1 MDNDTHKGK
10 RRPLSEVMKEVRKE
24 QRLTQQRVA
33 ELTGLDQGLISRTE
47 SGKTTPREE
56 TIEKISDA
64 LGVDLIQA
72 SMQGESRSAP
82 ANSLKLGIH
91 YSLFS
96 APLLML
102 LKGGRVE
109 SVRFACHRAPSGEPE
124 WDTVS
129 RLPETGAGLPIYEE
143 RELLDELDAGVFD
156 IVVVS
161 RLPCATEEGTL
172 RCARLALHQ
181 GADILLW
188 QCASPETPGLHEPRR
203 LHDIINRTTE
213 PLPVLYV
220 QNSVADQEF
229 WALSD
234 QMRTRLRAEGVPN
247 FSTLQHRLPDFL
259 KALSFS
265 YEPATSRLRS
275 FAAQNGRM
283 CTPVTKDDACYSS
296 PKDRLFSHDV
306 LVSLD
311 FVAQHLLTSSDLVNG
326 FLEQLA
332 KATER
337 LNVMLSRPGP
347 GPEIAAMA
355 DYFSLDAVQTME
367 ALRGIHPG
375 FEFLYYPKWI
385 SRLRLG

>member
-10 RRPLSEVMKEVRKE
+10 RRPLSEVIKARREKEGM
-24 QRLTQQRVA
+24 TQQKVS

-47 SGKTTPREE
+47 AGKTTPRKE
-56 TIEKISDA
+56 TIEKIA
-64 LGVDLIQA
+64 QVLGRDLIQ
-72 SMQGESRSAP
+72 MQEGLPSAP
-82 ANSLKLGIH
+82 TNSLRLGIH
-91 YSLFS
+91 RSLFS
-96 APLLML
+96 APLFML
-102 LKGGRVE
+102 LKSGRVE

-124 WDTVS
+124 WDTVR

-143 RELLDELDAGVFD
+143 HELLEELDAGVFD
-156 IVVVS
+156 MVVVS
-161 RLPCATEEGTL
+161 RPLCATEEGTL

-188 QCASPETPGLHEPRR
+188 ECSSPETPGLPSPEPRR
-203 LHDIINRTTE
+203 LHDVINRTTE

-220 QNSVADQEF
+220 QNSVADPEF

-247 FSTLQHRLPDFL
+247 FSTLQRRLPDL
-259 KALSFS
+259 SKALSFS

-275 FAAQNGRM
+275 FAAQNGRI
-283 CTPVTKDDACYSS
+283 CTPVAKDDECYSS

-311 FVAQHLLTSSDLVNG
+311 FVAQHLLTSFDLVNG

-355 DYFSLDAVQTME
+355 NDFSLDVGETMD
-367 ALRGIHPG
+367 ALQHVHPG

-385 SRLRLG
+385 SHLRSA